1 MKTRPEADI
10 CVIGGG
16 PAGLAAAIALRLEGF
31 SVQLFECAIPPIDKA
46 CGEGLMPDSLRALRE
61 LGVSI
66 PMNAGF
72 PFRGVR
78 FAGAGHS
85 VMADFPAQLA
95 IGLRRT
101 VLHKLLVDRAEEL
114 GVVLRWGTKGARLIR
129 GGLSV
134 NGETIRPKF
143 IVGADGQHSL
153 IRRRGGLDRTWRET
167 RRYGFRRHYRIA
179 PSSPYM
185 EMHWGARSQIY
196 ITPVSETE
204 ICVALTSRDP
214 RVRLEQE
221 LRDFPR
227 IQSLLSSAQ
236 PCSSEAGAISASRA
250 LRSVW
255 KGRLALIGDASG
267 SVDAIAGEGLGLS
280 FRQALAL
287 ARAFKAGDLSQYQ
300 AAHRKLAR
308 RPSLMASLMLMLEKH
323 GAFQARVL
331 ASLAKNPDVFA
342 SLLAI
347 HAGEGSFL
355 DLCSP
360 RLLNFGLAFLAARGV
375 A

>member
-1 MKTRPEADI
+1 METRPEADV
-10 CVIGGG
+10 CVVGGG

-31 SVQLFECAIPPIDKA
+31 PVRLFECAVPPIDKA
-46 CGEGLMPDSLRALRE
+46 CGEGLMPDSLDALRK
-61 LGVSI
+61 LGVGI

-78 FAGAGHS
+78 FAGAGCS
-85 VMADFPAQLA
+85 VVADFPAEMA

-101 VLHKLLVDRAEEL
+101 VLHKLLVERAEEL
-114 GVVLRWGTKGARLIR
+114 GVELYWGTRGARLIR

-134 NGETIRPKF
+134 NGQSIRAKF

-153 IRRRGGLDRTWRET
+153 IRRGGGLDRAWRET

-179 PSSPYM
+179 PWSPYM
-185 EMHWGARSQIY
+185 EMHWGMRSQIY

-204 ICVALTSRDP
+204 ICVAVMSRDP
-214 RVRLEQE
+214 KIRLEQE
-221 LRDFPR
+221 LENFPY
-227 IQSLLSSAQ
+227 IQSRLSSAQ
-236 PCSSEAGAISASRA
+236 PCSSEAGAVSASRA
-250 LRSVW
+250 LRRVW
-255 KGRLALIGDASG
+255 RGRLALIGDASG
-267 SVDAIAGEGLGLS
+267 SVDALAGEGLGLS

-287 ARAFKAGDLSQYQ
+287 GRALKAGDLSQYQ

-308 RPSLMASLMLMLEKH
+308 RPSFMASLMLRLEKH
-323 GAFQARVL
+323 GAFRARVL
-331 ASLAKNPDVFA
+331 ASFAKNPGVFA

-347 HAGEGSFL
+347 HVGEGSFL

-360 RLLNFGLAFLAARGV
+360 QLLDFGLAFLAAHGV